1 MKKYLVAAGSA
12 AAITLLAGCGGNDD
26 MSGMDHG
33 QSTPPAPAASAQQG
47 DHNQQDI
54 TFAQQMIP
62 HHQQAMEMAELAAD
76 RAADPRVKE
85 LATRIQG
92 AQDPEIQQLTGL
104 LGRWGA
110 PAPSATPG
118 MDHGAGHGTSP
129 GMEGMM
135 SGEEMQQL
143 HQVSGTE
150 FDRAWVSMMI
160 RHHQGAVDM
169 AGTELRQGG
178 NAEAKALAQQIV
190 TAQEGEIR
198 ELQAMLPQ

>member
-1 MKKYLVAAGSA
+1 MKKYLVTAASA
-12 AAITLLAGCGGNDD
+12 AAITLLAACGGTTEQ
-26 MSGMDHG
+26 SGVD
-33 QSTPPAPAASAQQG
+33 SAPSAQQVS
-47 DHNQQDI
+47 HNQQDI

-62 HHQQAMEMAELAAD
+62 HHQQAVDMAELAAD

-92 AQDPEIQQLTGL
+92 AQDPEIQQLTGML
-104 LGRWGA
+104 NRWGA
-110 PAPSATPG
+110 PAPSAE
-118 MDHGAGHGTSP
+118 MDHGSDHGA

-143 HQVSGTE
+143 HQSSGAE

-169 AGTELRQGG
+169 ANTELQQGSD
-178 NAEAKALAQQIV
+178 AEAKALAQQIV
-190 TAQEGEIR
+190 TAQDGEIR